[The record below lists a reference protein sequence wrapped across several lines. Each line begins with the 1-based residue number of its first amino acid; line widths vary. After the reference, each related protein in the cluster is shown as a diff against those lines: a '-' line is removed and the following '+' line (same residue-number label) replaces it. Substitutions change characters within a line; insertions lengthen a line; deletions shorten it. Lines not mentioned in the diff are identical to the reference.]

1 LFTIDLTKYIIFLG
15 STFIICVIPG
25 ADMLYI
31 IATSIRL
38 GRKAGITAALGISV
52 SMLFYTI
59 VVSCGLAAFFSVS
72 NQAFHILQVCG
83 GLYLVLIG
91 IQTLRDRELNVKT
104 DSIQTLR
111 DRELNVKTDS
121 QKQSTRMTFCQAMF
135 TNLMNPKVIF
145 FYIAYLPQFTNKALG
160 HVGSQLL
167 LLGFSFLLIGLT
179 IDAAIGVLSTYIVG
193 SAVDNKSSKF
203 FKILSA
209 LIYFALGMYIFFNET
224 FGAI

>member
-1 LFTIDLTKYIIFLG
+1 MSIKTLHIFAFLFGGFLLCAIDLTKYIIFLG
-15 STFIICVIPG
+15 STFIICIIPG
-25 ADMLYI
+25 PDMLYI

-72 NQAFHILQVCG
+72 NQAFHLLQVCG
-83 GLYLVLIG
+83 GLYLIFVG
-91 IQTLRDRELNVKT
+91 IQTLSDTELNV
-104 DSIQTLR
+104 
-111 DRELNVKTDS
+111 TDS
-121 QKQSTRMTFCQAMF
+121 QKQSARMTFFQAMF

-160 HVGSQLL
+160 HMGGQLL
-167 LLGFSFLLIGLT
+167 LLGCSFLLIGLA
-179 IDAAIGVLSTYIVG
+179 IDAVIGLLSTYIIGRV
-193 SAVDNKSSKF
+193 AYKSSKF